1 VFLLSPGCFEGFF
14 LDWEERETGPCAA
27 SRTTGFAI
35 RFNDR
40 DATDTRSE
48 SGARFDR
55 VLAAYTNAVTDLVTK
70 RDFLEMEKGRL

>member
-1 VFLLSPGCFEGFF
+1 VRSKQ
-14 LDWEERETGPCAA
+14 DHR
-27 SRTTGFAI
+27 FAI

-48 SGARFDR
+48 LGARFDR

-70 RDFLEMEKGRL
+70 RDFLEMEKRRL